1 MPNDAGLAPAPLD
14 ELDPAGAEPSGA
26 ERPVADQARAGRNGH
41 GRQPAAALLVALGI
55 LLSKLFG
62 LLRTK
67 VTAHYLGSSDAA
79 DVFVSATRIPNFL
92 QNLFGEGV
100 LSASF
105 IPVYARLLA
114 ERNEEEA
121 DRVAGAVFGL
131 LAALVTAIVAVGV
144 LATPLFVDT
153 IANGFVGAKRDLTVA
168 LVRVLFPGTGLL
180 VLSAWCLGIL
190 NSHRRFF
197 LSYAAP
203 ALWNVAIIAA
213 LAWGGW
219 RGLEGARLVT
229 FVTWGTVVGCVLQF
243 GVQVPT
249 ALGALGRFRP
259 SLDYRSPAVASVLRS
274 FAPVFL
280 ARGAVNISAY
290 VDLNFASQ
298 LPAGATTA
306 LGYAQQIYL
315 LPVALF
321 GMSIS
326 AAALPAMSGTLG
338 DAAAVRTSLRDRL
351 SADMRRIAF
360 FVVPSAVAFFAL
372 GDVIAGV
379 LLQGGRFG
387 HRDSVYVWGVLAGS
401 AVGLL
406 ASTLARLYSSA
417 FYALKDTRTPFR
429 FALVRIVLTV
439 GLGYL
444 FAFPLPHAL
453 GIAPKWGVA
462 GLTASAGIAGW
473 VEFALLRARLS
484 RDVGRAGFP
493 ASYAV
498 AVWGAAAVAAAAGWA
513 VKLALVRAARGPLS
527 LGLSVI
533 AVYGA
538 TYFVATYAFGLPE
551 ARATGD
557 RVLARVGVRRRA
569 RG

>member
-1 MPNDAGLAPAPLD
+1 MSAAAPKPAARRRAP
-14 ELDPAGAEPSGA
+14 G
-26 ERPVADQARAGRNGH
+26 
-41 GRQPAAALLVALGI
+41 AALLVALGI
-55 LLSKLFG
+55 LLTKLFG

-114 ERNEEEA
+114 EGETEQA

-131 LAALVTAIVAVGV
+131 LAALVTLIVAVGV

-153 IANGFVGAKRDLTVA
+153 IADGYTGAKRDLTVA

-203 ALWNVAIIAA
+203 ALWNVAIIGA

-219 RGLEGARLVT
+219 RGLRGARLVT
-229 FVTWGTVVGCVLQF
+229 FVTWGTVLGCVLQF
-243 GVQVPT
+243 GVQLPSALR
-249 ALGALGRFRP
+249 ALGHFRP
-259 SLDYRSPAVASVLRS
+259 SLDRSSVAVQAVLSS
-274 FAPVFL
+274 FVPVFL

-290 VDLNFASQ
+290 VDLNFASR
-298 LPAGATTA
+298 LPSGATTA

-338 DAAAVRTSLRDRL
+338 AADAVEGALREHL
-351 SADMRRIAF
+351 SADMRRIAY
-360 FVVPSAVAFFAL
+360 FVVPSAVAFLAL

-379 LLQGGRFG
+379 VLQGGAFKRA
-387 HRDSVYVWGVLAGS
+387 DSVYVWAVLAGS
-401 AVGLL
+401 AIGLL

-417 FYALKDTRTPFR
+417 FYALRDTRTPLR
-429 FALVRIVLTV
+429 FALVRIALTIV
-439 GLGYL
+439 LGYV
-444 FAFPLPHAL
+444 FAFPLPRAL
-453 GIAPKWGVA
+453 GIDARWGVA
-462 GLTASAGIAGW
+462 GLTASAGLAGW
-473 VEFALLRARLS
+473 VEFALLRARLG
-484 RDVGRAGFP
+484 RNVGPTGFP
-493 ASYAV
+493 ASYAA
-498 AVWGAAAVAAAAGWA
+498 AVWGAACIGAAGAWA
-513 VKLALVRAARGPLS
+513 TKLALAEARAHGPLITGVPV
-527 LGLSVI
+527 LAVFGGL
-533 AVYGA
+533 YL
-538 TYFVATYAFGLPE
+538 VATYAFGLPE
-551 ARATGD
+551 ARSTVG
-557 RVLARVGVRRRA
+557 RVLARIG
-569 RG
+569 RGRGGPRGSNAGPHDG